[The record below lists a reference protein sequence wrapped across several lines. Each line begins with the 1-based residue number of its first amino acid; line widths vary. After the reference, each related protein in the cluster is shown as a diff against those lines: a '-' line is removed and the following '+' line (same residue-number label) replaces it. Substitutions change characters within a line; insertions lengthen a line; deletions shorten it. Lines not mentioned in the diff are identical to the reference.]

1 MAIHPT
7 RVLSITVLTTAASLT
22 SVAPAS
28 ANLIGGG
35 LDPLGIGGQSAT
47 DNGEQPGTTYVHR
60 VTKGHDIPT
69 SVSDSPTNFGVV
81 RDIVGFKVPKLI
93 L

>member
-7 RVLSITVLTTAASLT
+7 RIIGITVLTTAASL
-22 SVAPAS
+22 SCVAPAS

-35 LDPLGIGGQSAT
+35 LDPLGLGDQSAT
-47 DNGEQPGTTYVHR
+47 GNNGQPGNTYVHR

-69 SVSDSPTNFGVV
+69 TVSDSPTNIGVV